1 MTTFKLFGAA
11 LVLSAAV
18 ATPVLAQQ
26 AIQEPGAYA
35 FAYPNADLGIG
46 SSRAAPSEA
55 LAQQTLR
62 NSDMRVAMKPHKLV
76 SRTAIKH

>member
-26 AIQEPGAYA
+26 AIQEPGAFA
-35 FAYPNADLGIG
+35 FAYPNGDLGIG

-55 LAQQTLR
+55 MAQQALR
-62 NSDMRVAMKPHKLV
+62 NSDMRVAAKTHKIV
-76 SRTAIKH
+76 RTTIKR